1 MVTRSA
7 SRLWYASLRNS
18 MLSPSRALDTD
29 WFLQTI
35 LFGISK
41 VVCSRLMSS
50 FPNLQKYAAIAGN
63 QPIAVIFAT
72 SADLKIPRID

>member
-50 FPNLQKYAAIAGN
+50 FQNLQKYAAIAGN
-63 QPIAVIFAT
+63 LTHSGNSRYISGLKN
-72 SADLKIPRID
+72 SAN